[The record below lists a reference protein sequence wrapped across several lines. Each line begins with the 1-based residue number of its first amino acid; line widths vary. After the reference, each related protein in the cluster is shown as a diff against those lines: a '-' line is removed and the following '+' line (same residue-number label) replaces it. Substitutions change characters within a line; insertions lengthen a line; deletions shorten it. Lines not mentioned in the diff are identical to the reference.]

1 MKIDV
6 QRENVRSGVM
16 ECLTSIVEDSE
27 HGIEHRAYAIYV
39 PITSFVGDEIKVSD
53 YKEVITKP
61 RIVYRQIVLQGK
73 DFVADVYT
81 DEITKNINGGKK

>member
-16 ECLTSIVEDSE
+16 ECLTSIVEDAEYGVE
-27 HGIEHRAYAIYV
+27 HKAYAIYV
-39 PITSFVGDEIKVSD
+39 PITSFVGDEINVSD

-61 RIVYRQIVLQGK
+61 ARVYRQIVLQGK

-81 DEITKNINGGKK
+81 NELLKKIQCKQ